1 MPKSETPEVAEVET
15 PREPCLCGCGDTP
28 KHKKSRFMPGHDAQL
43 KAQLYREI
51 RDEQAD
57 DGVRQLAR
65 DRVDEFGWPQPAPK
79 KARKPKASENGES
92 DAEAP
97 ADVSVSDL

>member
-1 MPKSETPEVAEVET
+1 MPKTETPEAEVET
-15 PREPCLCGCGDTP
+15 PREPCLCGCGETP

-51 RDEQAD
+51 RDESAED
-57 DGVRQLAR
+57 TTRQLAR

-79 KARKPKASENGES
+79 KVKPPKAAKNG
-92 DAEAP
+92 DTEAP
-97 ADVSVSDL
+97 GDVDVADL